1 MHRTAFQTGVLESL
15 LVRQRFREDGM
26 SSVLKD
32 SWQPQNKQNKPSP
45 WDASG
50 LQQHFLWVSSPV
62 SGLCVPDQELSRGV
76 NKSHAF
82 PANSSP
88 INIPRAMFWNGK
100 MNWNIRIFI
109 NPNKPQAMLTGKV
122 KHPKFLPAKH
132 LDVSEVEKFPI
143 QFFFFMPE
151 HFFRCGLLQ
160 LVRIFLFLITN
171 TQ

>member
-1 MHRTAFQTGVLESL
+1 
-15 LVRQRFREDGM
+15 M

-100 MNWNIRIFI
+100 MNWNIHIFI

-143 QFFFFMPE
+143 QFFFFHAWTFLQMWAFTTSKNIP
-151 HFFRCGLLQ
+151 FFNYKYT
-160 LVRIFLFLITN
+160 VRSNDNKEKLSKDVWRKSL
-171 TQ
+171 